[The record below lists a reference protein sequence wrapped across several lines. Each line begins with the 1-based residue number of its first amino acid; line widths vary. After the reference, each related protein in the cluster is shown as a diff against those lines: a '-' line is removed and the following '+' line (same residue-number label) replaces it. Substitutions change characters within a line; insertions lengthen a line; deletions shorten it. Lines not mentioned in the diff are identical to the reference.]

1 MASKKNLAPE
11 EQSQLIKTLQ
21 ARFENNRQRHQN
33 LDWTAIQK
41 KMEALPEKLWS
52 LNQMEETGGEPD
64 VIGYDKKTDEYIFCD
79 CSPESPAGRRSL
91 CYDREALDSRKANK
105 PKDSVV
111 DMTIAM
117 GITLLTE
124 VQYLELQQLGHF
136 DQKTSSWIETPKD
149 IREKGGALF
158 CDYRFG
164 QVFVYHNGAESYYA
178 ARGFRGSLKI

>member
-91 CYDREALDSRKANK
+91 CYDREALDSRKASKK
-105 PKDSVV
+105 PPLK
-111 DMTIAM
+111 
-117 GITLLTE
+117 TE
-124 VQYLELQQLGHF
+124 ALIFRLAPKGH
-136 DQKTSSWIETPKD
+136 
-149 IREKGGALF
+149 
-158 CDYRFG
+158 
-164 QVFVYHNGAESYYA
+164 
-178 ARGFRGSLKI
+178 